1 MHIWEINTIFEPI
14 KKTTMEFLEQQQ
26 EAIER
31 INIDLDVTR
40 IDHHAEANKLLL
52 PYTEGW
58 CTVTDMLAKIKHLQK
73 VLELAEISIKD
84 AAVDYLATNG
94 KIIEKNGLKMSFR
107 GGSAKADFTN
117 VSYVNDLQNKLKAA
131 KEISKQLA
139 KSGQKEVADTAT
151 GEIIEACTFVH
162 EKDTLTIQYL

>member
-1 MHIWEINTIFEPI
+1 
-14 KKTTMEFLEQQQ
+14 MEFLQQ
-26 EAIER
+26 ESIER
-31 INIDLDVTR
+31 INVDLDITR
-40 IDHHAEANKLLL
+40 IDHQKEANQLIA

-58 CTVTDMLAKIKHLQK
+58 CTVTDMLIKIKHLQK
-73 VLELAEISIKD
+73 VLELAELSIKD

-107 GGSAKADFTN
+107 GGSAKADFSN
-117 VSYVNDLQNKLKAA
+117 VSYVNDLQNKLKSA
-131 KEISKQLA
+131 KEVSKSLA

-162 EKDTLTIQYL
+162 DKDTLTIQFI